1 MFSNEEMYVLG
12 LMAREASMSRDGWVM
27 ENEYQ
32 ANEAAVFASM
42 QMSRENINAASQ
54 QQGPELAQ

>member
-12 LMAREASMSRDGWVM
+12 LMAREASMGRDGWVIDN
-27 ENEYQ
+27 ENQ

-42 QMSRENINAASQ
+42 QMDRENINVSQ
-54 QQGPELAQ
+54 DQGPELAQ

>member
-12 LMAREASMSRDGWVM
+12 LMAREASMGRDGWVVDN
-27 ENEYQ
+27 ENQ
-32 ANEAAVFASM
+32 ANEAAVFAAM
-42 QMSRENINAASQ
+42 QMDRENINAASQ

>member
-12 LMAREASMSRDGWVM
+12 LMAREASMGRDGWSVP
-27 ENEYQ
+27 NEYQ
-32 ANEAAVFASM
+32 ANEAAVFAAM
-42 QMSRENINAASQ
+42 QMDRENINAASQ

>member
-12 LMAREASMSRDGWVM
+12 LMAREASMGRDGWVIDN
-27 ENEYQ
+27 ENQ

-42 QMSRENINAASQ
+42 QMDRENINASQ
-54 QQGPELAQ
+54 DQGPELAQ